1 MSKSVR
7 YERPELLK
15 DVDKVAVVRCRDCRH
30 SLVLT
35 NPRATVEPIRTCAFR
50 TMVRF
55 MVDDM
60 GFCDHG
66 EAKA

>member
-1 MSKSVR
+1 MSKNVR
-7 YERPELLK
+7 YEKPKLLK
-15 DVDKVAVVRCRDCRH
+15 DADMVSVVSCRDCRH

-35 NPRATVEPIRTCAFR
+35 NPRVTIEPIRTCAFR